1 MIKYVLSRFLVQELP
16 HQSAWK
22 SQLRVNK
29 CDDNGG
35 DGGCGRSGG
44 PGTHSLG
51 ERNNMRMDSRYTDS
65 SERTGAD
72 SIRMDN
78 NLGTSDKR
86 CSRPEIRN

>member
-1 MIKYVLSRFLVQELP
+1 MIKSVLSRFLVQELP
-16 HQSAWK
+16 HKSARK
-22 SQLRVNK
+22 SQLQVNK

-44 PGTHSLG
+44 RGTHL
-51 ERNNMRMDSRYTDS
+51 EQRNNMHMDSRYTDS

-78 NLGTSDKR
+78 NLGTSGKR
-86 CSRPEIRN
+86 CSRPEIQN